1 MQITFQMDFN
11 GDEDV
16 FTLNCNMCDSDED
29 IYISNEDIKLTKSGS
44 DTVISVNV
52 HGTGT
57 SFDDV
62 VVSFQSIGEDG
73 LVNLLGENTIDIG
86 WGSNTT
92 TSITTDLGTDTHL
105 NIYADPDNNFEESNY
120 NNYVFRPIV
129 KKANAY
135 ISIATDTP
143 YLDSTYREFLESF
156 VNSVDS
162 ESEADYIISVGHKTD
177 EVSQYNNLIMSWY
190 KWGYDTK
197 ARKVSFRGKKL
208 DKPYNGVV
216 GTYNP
221 GISKPVIFVLG
232 NDVDGTIAALKRLVS
247 GSEHFF
253 DSSNKEPSV
262 IDNLDLTGIGVY
274 DILHNNDNKNNYRED
289 SNEFKTIVKKVL
301 YDNVFDVSIRT
312 VKTLNTTSYQ
322 NSTIL
327 RLKHVNSDFSDN
339 YKDNVVDN
347 PKPVVVG
354 NGLWTDLGDLD
365 FIGNEISKGPQNAR
379 DTWLIEITGGLIQDG
394 HQSSPNY
401 KYKDLTNYYWPA
413 LIAGVQEYTGQ
424 NSIDY
429 VGYSNGCRVALDS
442 LANFSGSGKNNAGYY
457 FDYDTGQYVYSDL
470 SSSPVDRFVGVACP
484 GAFEGRSE
492 ASLLM
497 DSFGSI
503 LVALFEF
510 SGADHVHWK
519 DVYTKYL
526 TQCRKNE
533 SLDCFSV
540 LTISRNDEAKISLNT
555 LKYYNEIINSN
566 NDQQPGFGLTLNRLE
581 LINGVVPNTGFFSF
595 LFTDNDDLVTL
606 EDRDGIYS
614 GINSNNKNY
623 TLFPN
628 MNHWNIFH
636 HEVLSKPTIDKIR
649 EVIND

>member
-1 MQITFQMDFN
+1 
-11 GDEDV
+11 
-16 FTLNCNMCDSDED
+16 
-29 IYISNEDIKLTKSGS
+29 
-44 DTVISVNV
+44 
-52 HGTGT
+52 
-57 SFDDV
+57 
-62 VVSFQSIGEDG
+62 
-73 LVNLLGENTIDIG
+73 
-86 WGSNTT
+86 
-92 TSITTDLGTDTHL
+92 
-105 NIYADPDNNFEESNY
+105 
-120 NNYVFRPIV
+120 
-129 KKANAY
+129 
-135 ISIATDTP
+135 
-143 YLDSTYREFLESF
+143 
-156 VNSVDS
+156 
-162 ESEADYIISVGHKTD
+162 
-177 EVSQYNNLIMSWY
+177 
-190 KWGYDTK
+190 
-197 ARKVSFRGKKL
+197 
-208 DKPYNGVV
+208 
-216 GTYNP
+216 
-221 GISKPVIFVLG
+221 
-232 NDVDGTIAALKRLVS
+232 
-247 GSEHFF
+247 
-253 DSSNKEPSV
+253 
-262 IDNLDLTGIGVY
+262 
-274 DILHNNDNKNNYRED
+274 
-289 SNEFKTIVKKVL
+289 
-301 YDNVFDVSIRT
+301 
-312 VKTLNTTSYQ
+312 LNTTSYQ